1 MGSRHYFQ
9 GIYVG
14 RRYCWH
20 VYIGA
25 NSWVVKLLWYYFQYS
40 TKVAYNISCSIS
52 QFIIHFCMKYIH
64 ICVCNPSNTA
74 YTMYAHVFLPLGHFA
89 PVCGCPGKAPWL
101 APGHGWVSWQ
111 SPPSR
116 GQRAAGIHPHS
127 APQLLAASD
136 HSTPPGHSSSC
147 VCVSWVTR
155 EIQKVRGWWWQWIIQ
170 LGHRWWTR

>member
-1 MGSRHYFQ
+1 MQTLELSSFHDTPASPPIQQAQSIYWLFKLKVRPYSRVRFLE
-9 GIYVG
+9 
-14 RRYCWH
+14 
-20 VYIGA
+20 
-25 NSWVVKLLWYYFQYS
+25 NSSREARPL
-40 TKVAYNISCSIS
+40 
-52 QFIIHFCMKYIH
+52 
-64 ICVCNPSNTA
+64 VCLPS
-74 YTMYAHVFLPLGHFA
+74 GHFA

-155 EIQKVRGWWWQWIIQ
+155 ETQKVRGWWRRWIIQ
-170 LGHRWWTR
+170 LGHGQQTRELENKTKKKYFKYEVLSNKVTWNDF